1 MNNHFKM
8 FAAVALVAPVMAGC
22 ATKGFVREHVAA
34 EQARADARTDSAVSA
49 ERSARMSADSS
60 LTQDVASLR
69 KDLDSLRTEYGAKI
83 TALENGM
90 QFALPVHFAYDDATV
105 RDEDKAALDRFSKV
119 VTKYYPGS
127 VITVEGFADPAGSQ
141 KYNLDLSKRRA
152 GSVQSYLSS
161 TGGVTD
167 EIRAVGYGK
176 TRLVVPNAKK
186 DDPGAAMRR
195 SEADL
200 PGHFQAEA
208 KPGQAN
214 VPVIRPAADKKYDD
228 FQLSYALDRLN
239 GRIVATAPQKQAKAQ

>member
-1 MNNHFKM
+1 MNGHMKV
-8 FAAVALVAPVMAGC
+8 FAAIALVAPVMAGC

-34 EQARADARTDSAVSA
+34 EQVRADAHADSAVSA

-90 QFALPVHFAYDDATV
+90 QFALPVHFAYNDATV
-105 RDEDKAALDRFSKV
+105 RDEDKAALDRFAKV
-119 VTKYYPGS
+119 VTKYYPNS
-127 VITVEGFADPAGSQ
+127 IITVEGFADPAGGV

-176 TRLVVPNAKK
+176 TRLVVPNASK
-186 DDPGAAMRR
+186 DQPGADQNRRVVFVVESAQAAATGVAM
-195 SEADL
+195 SS
-200 PGHFQAEA
+200 Q
-208 KPGQAN
+208 Q
-214 VPVIRPAADKKYDD
+214 
-228 FQLSYALDRLN
+228 
-239 GRIVATAPQKQAKAQ
+239 

>member
-1 MNNHFKM
+1 MINHFKM
-8 FAAVALVAPVMAGC
+8 FAVIALVAPVMAGC

-60 LTQDVASLR
+60 LTLDVASLR

-83 TALENGM
+83 TALESGM
-90 QFALPVHFAYDDATV
+90 QFALPVHFAFDDATV
-105 RDEDKAALDRFSKV
+105 RDEDKAALDRFAKV

-127 VITVEGFADPAGSQ
+127 VITVEGFADPAGGQ

-152 GSVQSYLSS
+152 SAVQGYLSS
-161 TGGVTD
+161 NAGVTD

-186 DDPGAAMRR
+186 DDPGADQNRRVVFVVESAQAQASGVAMT
-195 SEADL
+195 
-200 PGHFQAEA
+200 
-208 KPGQAN
+208 GQ
-214 VPVIRPAADKKYDD
+214 
-228 FQLSYALDRLN
+228 
-239 GRIVATAPQKQAKAQ
+239 